1 MSLYATRRRTSRT
14 VESDAVGLSRV
25 RVAPTVDY
33 EIHAE
38 FKGKSSDKKIV
49 SSFLNREDN
58 VVNFQLDVAVVET
71 GGIAPDQGGP

>member
-1 MSLYATRRRTSRT
+1 
-14 VESDAVGLSRV
+14 
-25 RVAPTVDY
+25 VAPTVDY